1 MNENIEMT
9 VEIKVKITKQ
19 DIDDIMCTALEGGI
33 NYWASE
39 AEVPENERVAE
50 WGHEQISRGGKLL
63 IHVDEPFDDDNTEV
77 YELTLEKFLGG
88 FKMWMMDYGRSTGV
102 IDDGSTGEL
111 DTSCIDA
118 ADADSIVQYALFGEL
133 VFG

>member
-19 DIDDIMCTALEGGI
+19 DIDDIMCAALEGGI

-63 IHVDEPFDDDNTEV
+63 IHVDEPFDDDNIEV

-88 FKMWMMDYGRSTGV
+88 FKMWMMDGGCSTGV

-111 DTSCIDA
+111 DVGCIDA
-118 ADADSIVQYALFGEL
+118 VDADSIVQYALFGEL